1 MLFHSSIQKDLARSF
16 GATVVV
22 LATIVMTIIL
32 IRTLG
37 QATKGTVNPS
47 EVMLV
52 MGLTVIGHLTTIL
65 TLSLFI
71 AVVSTLSRMYAD
83 SEMVIWFSSGRGLTS
98 FAPPLLRFAWPI
110 LLAIGLLALFVWP
123 WSNQQIQDLRDRF
136 EQRNDIE
143 RVAPG
148 QFQESAGGK
157 RVFFIDKDSPNN
169 QTGRHV
175 FVSSLD
181 GMIETVTTAQKGQ
194 IELHQGER
202 FLSLQQGQQMLRNH
216 QTGDVRVTAFK
227 DYQLLIDPTLKISA
241 TDIQSRMVST
251 LGLIKAPTPVHLG
264 ELSWRLGLPLAAF
277 NLLIVG
283 LAVASV
289 NHRVGKS
296 YHLAVALFC
305 FVGYY
310 NMVNVGQNWIASER
324 TSLPAFMLAL
334 HGGALCL
341 ALIWLLFRH
350 FNGSWKSLLS
360 MPNSHR
366 TEAGT

>member
-1 MLFHSSIQKDLARSF
+1 
-16 GATVVV
+16 
-22 LATIVMTIIL
+22 
-32 IRTLG
+32 
-37 QATKGTVNPS
+37 
-47 EVMLV
+47 
-52 MGLTVIGHLTTIL
+52 
-65 TLSLFI
+65 
-71 AVVSTLSRMYAD
+71 
-83 SEMVIWFSSGRGLTS
+83 
-98 FAPPLLRFAWPI
+98 
-110 LLAIGLLALFVWP
+110 
-123 WSNQQIQDLRDRF
+123 
-136 EQRNDIE
+136 
-143 RVAPG
+143 
-148 QFQESAGGK
+148 
-157 RVFFIDKDSPNN
+157 
-169 QTGRHV
+169 
-175 FVSSLD
+175 
-181 GMIETVTTAQKGQ
+181 
-194 IELHQGER
+194 
-202 FLSLQQGQQMLRNH
+202 MLRNH
-216 QTGDVRVTAFK
+216 QTGDVRVTAFN

-289 NHRVGKS
+289 NPRVGKS

-334 HGGALCL
+334 HGGAFCL